1 MFEDALM
8 ESCGR
13 IRTHRGW
20 FSGLAAIC
28 NGSIVSILVLLPL
41 LHPASLP
48 KQTLSMLLAAPAPPT
63 APPPPMPHAV
73 NATHAAVPVNPFSP
87 PLIVPNSIS
96 STDQEPP
103 PAVGTGINPLA
114 RDSEGLFNALP
125 DSIGTATPPHVRV
138 TPARKPVISSGVME
152 GRKVSGAEPRYPAI
166 AVAARIQGTVFLAAT
181 ISRTGVIENLR
192 VVSGPPMLTPAA
204 AEAVRTWRY
213 RPYLLNGEPVEV
225 ETTVRVIFNLGG

>member
-1 MFEDALM
+1 
-8 ESCGR
+8 
-13 IRTHRGW
+13 
-20 FSGLAAIC
+20 
-28 NGSIVSILVLLPL
+28 GSIVSILVLLPL

-63 APPPPMPHAV
+63 EPPPPMPHAV

-125 DSIGTATPPHVRV
+125 DSIG
-138 TPARKPVISSGVME
+138 
-152 GRKVSGAEPRYPAI
+152 
-166 AVAARIQGTVFLAAT
+166 
-181 ISRTGVIENLR
+181 
-192 VVSGPPMLTPAA
+192 
-204 AEAVRTWRY
+204 
-213 RPYLLNGEPVEV
+213 
-225 ETTVRVIFNLGG
+225 